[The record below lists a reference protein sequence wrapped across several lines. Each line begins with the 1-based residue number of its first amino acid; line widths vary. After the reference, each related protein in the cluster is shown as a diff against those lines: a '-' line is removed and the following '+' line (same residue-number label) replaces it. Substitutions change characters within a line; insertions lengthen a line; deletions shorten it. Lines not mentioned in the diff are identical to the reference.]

1 MSDSAKHKRDLR
13 IRRHRRIRKKVSG
26 TAERPRLAVYR
37 GNRHIHAQ
45 IIDDVTGRTLV
56 SASTLDPSLRGETT
70 GNATAAAAV
79 GKLLAERA
87 QGAGISQVVFD
98 RGGFMYHGRVAAL
111 ADAVREAGLEL

>member
-56 SASTLDPSLRGETT
+56 SASTLDASLRGQST
-70 GNATAAAAV
+70 GNAEAASAV
-79 GKLLAERA
+79 GRLLAERA
-87 QGAGISQVVFD
+87 RGAGISQVVFD